1 MTAQQFGFDHG
12 PHSVLVVDD
21 DPGIR
26 DLFAAVLADEGHAVN
41 TAADGHRALELAER
55 ERPCL
60 IVLDLMMPVMD
71 GWEVAER
78 LHADRELSKIPV
90 VVVSAFF
97 PETPDAAEFGAVAC
111 LPKPL
116 EIDELLDVVEHHC
129 SQAA

>member
-1 MTAQQFGFDHG
+1 MVEECRRA
-12 PHSVLVVDD
+12 LVVEDD
-21 DPGIR
+21 EDTR
-26 DLFAAVLADEGHAVN
+26 DVLTMLLTVLGFEVREAKNGKE
-41 TAADGHRALELAER
+41 ALDTLGKW
-55 ERPCL
+55 RPDL

-129 SQAA
+129 GQAA